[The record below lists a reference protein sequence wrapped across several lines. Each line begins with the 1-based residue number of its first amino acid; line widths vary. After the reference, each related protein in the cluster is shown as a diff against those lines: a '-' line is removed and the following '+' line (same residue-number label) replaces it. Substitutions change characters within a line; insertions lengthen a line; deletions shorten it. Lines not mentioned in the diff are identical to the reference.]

1 MKTDLDCSGTKYS
14 NMEYHIISSSSIDSL
29 PILVGKFLAQGWE
42 PTGGPFA
49 LHTVGYYGQAL
60 IKRSGNFVAKDQPEI
75 KEEPI
80 ICQKDIRLF
89 NALKEKRMELAN
101 NIGAPPYC
109 IATNRTLQSM
119 ITIKPKTREQ
129 MLMVL
134 GFGPR
139 KVEQYGDVL
148 LKVIADHSD

>member
-1 MKTDLDCSGTKYS
+1 
-14 NMEYHIISSSSIDSL
+14 MEYHIITSSHIDLL
-29 PILVGKFLAQGWE
+29 PGLVGRYLSQGWE

-49 LHTVGYYGQAL
+49 LHTVGFYGQA
-60 IKRSGNFVAKDQPEI
+60 IIRRNGKQEEKSDRGQEI
-75 KEEPI
+75 VVSQE
-80 ICQKDIRLF
+80 DIRLF

-101 NIGAPPYC
+101 SIGAPPYC
-109 IATNRTLQSM
+109 VATNRTLQSM
-119 ITIKPKTREQ
+119 ISIKPKTREQ

-148 LKVIADHSD
+148 LKVIADHSK